1 MELKDEIAQT
11 LELCDK
17 AMDDLND
24 ANKLLKSARN
34 WGVFDIV
41 GGGLIATLVKR
52 NKMDRARKTA
62 LNASTSLRELK
73 EEMQD
78 IYLHVDV
85 DLNMNDFLSFSDY
98 FFDGFFFADIQVQ
111 NRINSARK
119 KVEDTIEIVRQIRMK
134 LLAQLISLSEDD

>member
-1 MELKDEIAQT
+1 MELKEEITQT

-52 NKMDRARKTA
+52 NKMDRARKAA

-119 KVEDTIEIVRQIRMK
+119 KVEDTIEIVRQIKMK

>member
-1 MELKDEIAQT
+1 MELKEEITQT

-34 WGVFDIV
+34 WGVFDSV

-52 NKMDRARKTA
+52 NKMDRARKAA

>member
-1 MELKDEIAQT
+1 MELKEEITQT

-52 NKMDRARKTA
+52 NKMDRARKAA

-119 KVEDTIEIVRQIRMK
+119 KVEDTIEIVRQIKMK
-134 LLAQLISLSEDD
+134 LLAQLISLS

>member
-1 MELKDEIAQT
+1 MELKEEITQT

-34 WGVFDIV
+34 WGVFDII

-52 NKMDRARKTA
+52 NKMDRARKAA

-134 LLAQLISLSEDD
+134 LLAQLISLS